1 MAVGPLPTIP
11 PGMSDYGGRDTSE
24 VTVVVVEVRLNNII
38 CPVGNDVLFLLLLLL
53 FLVAIS
59 SQHKTEGGH
68 QWSPPLYD
76 VL

>member
-1 MAVGPLPTIP
+1 
-11 PGMSDYGGRDTSE
+11 
-24 VTVVVVEVRLNNII
+24 VVVEVRLNNII